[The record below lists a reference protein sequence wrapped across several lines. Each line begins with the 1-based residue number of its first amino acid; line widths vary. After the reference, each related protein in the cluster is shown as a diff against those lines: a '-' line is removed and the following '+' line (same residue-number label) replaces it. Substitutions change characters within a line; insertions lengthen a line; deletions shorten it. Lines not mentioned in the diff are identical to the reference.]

1 MKTVIIHGKKWTK
14 EGDYTSPKAGR
25 PECALWTVTR
35 AICRFWKGKLTDWD
49 EHYDIHPLTK
59 CGRFLGIP
67 QRRPDAWEWYCKQD
81 GTRPIYLQAPE
92 QHHPSHQAEALRLF
106 HEVPGARRF
115 PIREIQRAA
124 PINGEPN
131 RWFVEMTGMLI
142 AKAVL
147 LDGYERIILNGIG
160 CMSTLEFQVAHRSI
174 LYWIAF
180 ARGRGVQVEIEG
192 PSIYH
197 TPQEIYAYER
207 FNYDEVQQAS
217 REVALMPQWIA
228 QEEVNRQERERGR
241 PRRFRI
247 PVLDADAV

>member
-1 MKTVIIHGKKWTK
+1 MRTVIIHGKKWTK
-14 EGDYTSPKAGR
+14 DGDYTSPKAGR

-35 AICRFWKGKLTDWD
+35 AICRFWQGKLTDWD

-59 CGRFLGIP
+59 SGRFEGIP
-67 QRRPDAWEWYCKQD
+67 VRRPDAWDWYRAQD

-92 QHHPSHQAEALRLF
+92 HHHPDNHATALDLF
-106 HEVPGARRF
+106 NQVPGARRF

-147 LDGYERIILNGIG
+147 LDGFEHIILNGVG
-160 CMSTLEFQVAHRSI
+160 CMRSLEFQVAHRSI
-174 LYWIAF
+174 LYWMAF
-180 ARGRGVQVEIEG
+180 ARGRGVQVDVEG

-197 TPQEIYAYER
+197 TPAQIYAYEK
-207 FNYDEVQQAS
+207 FNYDEYAAAKHEDQH
-217 REVALMPQWIA
+217 RHEWIA
-228 QEEVNRQERERGR
+228 QDDVNRKEQARGR
-241 PRRFRI
+241 PVRYRI
-247 PVLDADAV
+247 PPMDQDAV